1 MSFLEILDAI
11 LLRPLQLIFETVY
24 MIAYKVTGNPGVPI
38 IILSLFV
45 NFLALPLYMRAD
57 AIQEEE
63 HALEKKLQRGVDH
76 IKKTFVGDERML
88 LLQTYYKQNHYKPVY
103 VLRSAV
109 SLFLQ
114 IPFFIAAYRFLSGLQ
129 LLYGVSFG
137 LISDLGQP
145 DGMLQIAGLAV
156 NVLPVIM
163 TVVNLISCVI
173 FTKGSPLKS
182 KIQLYAMAL
191 FFLVFLYNSPAGL
204 VFYWTL
210 NNVFSLIKTCFY
222 KLKNPGK
229 VLSVILSAGGALVA
243 ISGSLLNP
251 ALTVRKAVFLW
262 GVAALMQAPL
272 ICRVFRGRINRKCA
286 KEEAD
291 KKLFLSGGIFLT
303 TLTGI
308 LIPSAVIKSAPQD
321 FVKIAD
327 FYNPLWFV
335 VSSFCLA
342 FGVFIIWTGI
352 FYFLS
357 KPAVKV
363 YFDKGIWLLS
373 GIFVTDYMF
382 FGKNPGMLSSQLQY
396 GRELEFAWTEQLKNV
411 VILTTVLLV
420 LYAVYKYRKKAVIEI
435 LAAGILAFV
444 GMSAVNV
451 VNIHIAIGG
460 LKERDL
466 ETYKAIPEFTLSRSG
481 KNVIVFMLD
490 MGMGEYIPYFFQE
503 KPELKEKFSGFT
515 YYANTISFGRY
526 TNLGTP
532 ALFGG
537 YEYTPVEMNRRD
549 DELMVDK
556 QNEALK
562 VMPVLFAQNGYQV
575 IVCDPPYAGYEW
587 IPDLS
592 IYYEYP
598 DIQSYILDGKF
609 SEDYANKKAIEN
621 NHRNFFCYSILK
633 AAPLCLQKTIY
644 DYGRYNQAESK
655 TVPETKQIEWDMFH
669 AVGVEPE
676 FMNAYNVLEALPGI
690 TNVVDDDIDTFLM
703 MANNTAHEPMQLQE
717 PDYIPALEVDN
728 TEYEQ
733 QNQDRFTLDGYTL
746 EMESNIQLTTY
757 QVNMAALLQLGKWFD
772 YMRENDVYDN
782 TRIIVV
788 ADHGR
793 AGAEQEEE
801 DEQRLREGDVTPYFP
816 LLMVKD
822 FGDGE
827 FETSKEFMTNGDVP
841 TLATKDIIEKPI
853 NPFTGK
859 IIDNSEKTAHDQYV
873 IISTEFAV
881 SKDSKN
887 TTYLP
892 AKWCAVHDDMR
903 NPDNWKLLLEE
914 ETILPPMENKD

>member
-1 MSFLEILDAI
+1 MSFWEIIDTI
-11 LLRPLQLIFETVY
+11 LLKSLGLIFETVY
-24 MIAYKVTGNPGVPI
+24 MLAYKVIGNPGLSI
-38 IILSLFV
+38 IVLSLFM
-45 NFLALPLYMRAD
+45 NFLVLPLYMRAD

-63 HALEKKLQRGVDH
+63 HDLEKKLQKGVDH
-76 IKKTFVGDERML
+76 IKRTFTGDERML
-88 LLQTYYKQNHYKPVY
+88 LLQTYYRQNHYRPVY

-109 SLFLQ
+109 SLLLQ

-173 FTKGSPLKS
+173 FTKGSPLKL

-262 GVAALMQAPL
+262 GVAALVQAPL

-321 FVKIAD
+321 FVKITD

-411 VILTTVLLV
+411 VILTAVLLV

-515 YYANTISFGRY
+515 YYANT
-526 TNLGTP
+526 
-532 ALFGG
+532 A
-537 YEYTPVEMNRRD
+537 
-549 DELMVDK
+549 
-556 QNEALK
+556 K
-562 VMPVLFAQNGYQV
+562 V
-575 IVCDPPYAGYEW
+575 
-587 IPDLS
+587 
-592 IYYEYP
+592 
-598 DIQSYILDGKF
+598 
-609 SEDYANKKAIEN
+609 
-621 NHRNFFCYSILK
+621 
-633 AAPLCLQKTIY
+633 
-644 DYGRYNQAESK
+644 
-655 TVPETKQIEWDMFH
+655 
-669 AVGVEPE
+669 
-676 FMNAYNVLEALPGI
+676 
-690 TNVVDDDIDTFLM
+690 
-703 MANNTAHEPMQLQE
+703 
-717 PDYIPALEVDN
+717 
-728 TEYEQ
+728 
-733 QNQDRFTLDGYTL
+733 
-746 EMESNIQLTTY
+746 
-757 QVNMAALLQLGKWFD
+757 
-772 YMRENDVYDN
+772 
-782 TRIIVV
+782 
-788 ADHGR
+788 
-793 AGAEQEEE
+793 
-801 DEQRLREGDVTPYFP
+801 
-816 LLMVKD
+816 
-822 FGDGE
+822 
-827 FETSKEFMTNGDVP
+827 
-841 TLATKDIIEKPI
+841 
-853 NPFTGK
+853 
-859 IIDNSEKTAHDQYV
+859 
-873 IISTEFAV
+873 
-881 SKDSKN
+881 
-887 TTYLP
+887 
-892 AKWCAVHDDMR
+892 
-903 NPDNWKLLLEE
+903 
-914 ETILPPMENKD
+914 